1 MNLCCQTIYC
11 CMGYFIDW
19 FVSYNAFKFAL
30 CGCLWAPADPEKVV
44 FAYKYIFF
52 IKLCIEQGQ

>member
-1 MNLCCQTIYC
+1 
-11 CMGYFIDW
+11 MGYFIDW
-19 FVSYNAFKFAL
+19 FLSYNAFKYAFS
-30 CGCLWAPADPEKVV
+30 GCLWAPADPEKVV